1 MTEDIRAYHGTAG
14 RNPDVFGAN
23 GRIEKM
29 NEKILIL
36 EAEDIED
43 ELIKHIDEVLKE
55 NDPDYIGLRYADG
68 NYINYVFKA

>member
-1 MTEDIRAYHGTAG
+1 
-14 RNPDVFGAN
+14 
-23 GRIEKM
+23 M

-55 NDPDYIGLRYADG
+55 NDPDYIGLRYADS